1 MRVNIREGVAR
12 MQPNVEIRKMRER
25 YFNYG
30 VSVAL
35 GDELYARQGLR
46 SMAECLHDAATALGL
61 SFPMATISY
70 EGVVL
75 GEYSIPTMEHD
86 TVLLAKRLHVLL
98 AETTE

>member
-1 MRVNIREGVAR
+1 
-12 MQPNVEIRKMRER
+12 MQPKIEIRQIRER

-30 VSVAL
+30 VSFAD

-46 SMAECLHDAATALGL
+46 SMTECLHDAATALGRN
-61 SFPMATISY
+61 FPMATISY

-75 GEYSIPTMEHD
+75 GEYSVPTMEHD
-86 TVLLAKRLHVLL
+86 TVLLARRLRGLL